1 MAILSFATS
10 AASTVASYG
19 LSAATSYVGRS
30 GAAAPSDAKENVPPT
45 STSGSSSCLLGSA
58 GSASPSAR
66 RLQRH
71 NSSARRIP
79 SYNPS
84 KFRDST
90 STSGPSASSR
100 KHQEQRGEA
109 EDLVDRINKTDE
121 LYEILG
127 VGKRA
132 KSEEIR
138 RGFLGRSRICH
149 PDKLPHYP
157 PSTTA
162 FQRLSYAYETL
173 SKPSSRR
180 IYDLGGMR
188 SFETGPSMSSAADGA
203 AADETLNGV
212 LRSVIHE
219 FLNGDFEMIR
229 VFVTALNE
237 GSPGLNLGED
247 AVDNLES
254 AFRKAREVLLA
265 GQKYALLLKFSL
277 IRMYEIQISLRR
289 LSYFDLYGR
298 LRLTMELMRCM
309 VEVPLILDRAMREDV
324 ASTSPSSPDSSRS
337 RSSSVD
343 ADPERTAAEGQPGQ
357 GQLERRGILG
367 VRTKGMLVLTCRVLE
382 RAETWIGGST
392 ASPTG
397 SARWEEEEGG
407 RGAEPTT
414 PPEVDPPRSVDESSQ
429 AKEDGQSRP

>member
-1 MAILSFATS
+1 MFL
-10 AASTVASYG
+10 Y
-19 LSAATSYVGRS
+19 L
-30 GAAAPSDAKENVPPT
+30 
-45 STSGSSSCLLGSA
+45 
-58 GSASPSAR
+58 
-66 RLQRH
+66 
-71 NSSARRIP
+71 
-79 SYNPS
+79 
-84 KFRDST
+84 RDSAQLT
-90 STSGPSASSR
+90 R
-100 KHQEQRGEA
+100 
-109 EDLVDRINKTDE
+109 
-121 LYEILG
+121 
-127 VGKRA
+127 
-132 KSEEIR
+132 
-138 RGFLGRSRICH
+138 
-149 PDKLPHYP
+149 LPLHW
-157 PSTTA
+157 S
-162 FQRLSYAYETL
+162 
-173 SKPSSRR
+173 
-180 IYDLGGMR
+180 
-188 SFETGPSMSSAADGA
+188 
-203 AADETLNGV
+203 
-212 LRSVIHE
+212 
-219 FLNGDFEMIR
+219 
-229 VFVTALNE
+229 
-237 GSPGLNLGED
+237 
-247 AVDNLES
+247 
-254 AFRKAREVLLA
+254 A

>member
-10 AASTVASYG
+10 AASTASSYAF
-19 LSAATSYVGRS
+19 SAATSYVLRS
-30 GAAAPSDAKENVPPT
+30 DSPSSSGSKENIPPT
-45 STSGSSSCLLGSA
+45 SAFGSSSSSHTSA
-58 GSASPSAR
+58 NSASPSAR

-71 NSSARRIP
+71 NSSAKRIP

-84 KFRDST
+84 KSLHHP
-90 STSGPSASSR
+90 SSSSASGSQSTAA
-100 KHQEQRGEA
+100 KPTRGEA
-109 EDLVDRINKTDE
+109 EDLVDQINKTDE

-127 VGKRA
+127 VAKRA
-132 KSEEIR
+132 KGEEIR

-180 IYDLGGMR
+180 IYDLGGLR
-188 SFETGPSMSSAADGA
+188 SPEPGVSSTSAADAA

-212 LRSVIHE
+212 LRSVINE
-219 FLNGDFEMIR
+219 FLHGDFEMIR

-237 GSPGLNLGED
+237 GSPGLNLGEE
-247 AVDNLES
+247 AIDNLEG
-254 AFRKAREVLLA
+254 AFRRAREVLLA

-309 VEVPLILDRAMREDV
+309 VEVPLILDKAMREDL
-324 ASTSPSSPDSSRS
+324 ASTGSAPQAQSQSPSSPSD
-337 RSSSVD
+337 
-343 ADPERTAAEGQPGQ
+343 TPGVAG

-367 VRTKGMLVLTCRVLE
+367 VRTKGMLVLTCRVLQ
-382 RAETWIGGST
+382 RAEVWTGGST
-392 ASPTG
+392 SSPSERAS
-397 SARWEEEEGG
+397 WEDSEDTVPETADQTDQ
-407 RGAEPTT
+407 GAPST
-414 PPEVDPPRSVDESSQ
+414 Q
-429 AKEDGQSRP
+429 RP